1 MARAYEE
8 LKAEF
13 DYEKNVFGQDEDR
26 TIVGVLADG
35 SQVKG
40 KAREGEL
47 ESGLTYL
54 FRGYWTEHL
63 RFGKQFQF
71 YSFGVAQPVGQ
82 RGTIA
87 YLTRGPGIGRKR
99 AQQLWELY
107 GQDAL
112 EAIRERP
119 EEVAA
124 KVSGLTTEKAKEAA
138 AYFQA
143 HKDREIVTRDLEELL
158 AGGGFPR
165 RLIDKLIERWGA
177 KAAERIR
184 ANAFCLVPFRG
195 VGQGKADR
203 LYLQLGGRPDSP
215 ERLGW
220 CAWAALHKDRE
231 GHTWRPLE
239 FGRQAIT
246 KGVAGVDVVP
256 SVGLEW
262 AAKEHHIAVRQNGDG
277 RVWISEGER
286 AGAERR
292 LASEVHRAIVE
303 GIEDADIV
311 REATGGEPRKE

>member
-1 MARAYEE
+1 MARTYEE

-13 DYEKNVFGQDEDR
+13 DFEKNVFGKDEDR
-26 TIVGVLADG
+26 TVVGVLVDG

-47 ESGLTYL
+47 ETGLTYL
-54 FRGYWTEHL
+54 FRGFWTEHPKY
-63 RFGKQFQF
+63 GKQFQF
-71 YSFGVAQPVGQ
+71 YSFGVSQPVGQ
-82 RGTIA
+82 RGTVA

-99 AQQLWELY
+99 AQLIWEAF
-107 GQDAL
+107 GQGSL

-119 EEVAA
+119 KEVAA
-124 KVSGLTTEKAKEAA
+124 AIAGLTEAKAMEAA
-138 AYFQA
+138 AYFRA

-184 ANAFCLVPFRG
+184 ANAYCLMAFRS
-195 VGQGKADR
+195 VGFGRADKLFLR
-203 LYLQLGGRPDSP
+203 LGGRPDTP

-220 CAWAALHKDRE
+220 CAHNALHKDRE
-231 GHTWRPLE
+231 GHSWRPWE

-256 SVGLEW
+256 KAGLEW
-262 AAKEHHIAVRQNGDG
+262 AIQKHHIAIRRDEKGRQ
-277 RVWISEGER
+277 WIAEQER

-292 LASEVHRAIVE
+292 LASEVHRAMVE
-303 GIEDADIV
+303 GAE
-311 REATGGEPRKE
+311 